1 VSQSAA
7 STTATWVAIALV
19 AGAALLGCDRNAR
32 YIRDAASNDP
42 ARQVPAAE
50 WLALH
55 PTPSALD
62 ALQMGMQSAHLDVRV
77 ASARAIAATGDT
89 RAMLDASRILR
100 ADALGE
106 HPKAAEKALEGMRA
120 IGGPALPDLITVALL
135 ATEGYVRALVR
146 GTIAEA
152 LVSASPAERRAATV
166 SLLDG
171 VAESDADLYRAAY
184 GALVAF
190 APLVQDELV
199 DLGLAHQNRRVQI
212 STMMGMA
219 DAACV
224 GAGPA
229 IARFLVSADA
239 VLRAEA
245 ARSLGALG
253 VTAALPELQ
262 RAATSDPVLDV
273 RKAARAAA
281 AAIRALL
288 PPDGDS
294 QP

>member
-1 VSQSAA
+1 VTQPAA

-19 AGAALLGCDRNAR
+19 ASAALLGCDSDAR

-42 ARQVPAAE
+42 ARQIPAAE

-55 PTPSALD
+55 PTPGALD
-62 ALQMGMQSAHLDVRV
+62 ALQMGMQSTHLDVRV
-77 ASARAIAATGDT
+77 ASARAIAATGDA
-89 RAMLDASRILR
+89 RAMVAASRILR

-106 HPKAAEKALEGMRA
+106 DTKAAEEALEGMRA
-120 IGGPALPDLITVALL
+120 LGGPALPDLITVALL
-135 ATEGYVRALVR
+135 ATDGYVRALVR

-152 LVSASPAERRAATV
+152 LAWASPAERLAATA

-171 VAESDADLYRAAY
+171 VGESDADLYRAAY

-199 DLGLAHQNRRVQI
+199 DLGLAHQSRRVQL

-224 GAGPA
+224 GVGPA
-229 IARFLVSADA
+229 IARFLGNADA

-273 RKAARAAA
+273 RKAARDADT
-281 AAIRALL
+281 AIRALL